1 MQGSGSKDGWNMEMH
16 FKEIELDKWKT
27 LEAWEDVVK
36 WMKRERERER
46 DSP

>member
-1 MQGSGSKDGWNMEMH
+1 MEMH

-36 WMKRERERER
+36 WMKRERERLSSVTAVEVSR
-46 DSP
+46 L